1 MISETLSLLEA
12 YYQSNT
18 DKMNLMLDG
27 NSATSK
33 LYKSV
38 ITKAVN
44 AVKASFSIYNST
56 LVQLDMSGNVLFS
69 SGEANFATTKDQIK
83 KIKGSVEKIGQS
95 DFLVADTRNN
105 RAVVLRLGETKFTDV
120 FYNRAETV
128 NPIQDSELYENVL
141 MNPKIM
147 QELFDAGGDMPV
159 PEEEILWQYNSSR
172 YVTAFRLVPSETSI
186 SVYDGSIDSTPT
198 IIRQGDTVTWVNNS
212 SQSIYIYSGFTDYDL
227 FNFNPDLSLY
237 GQDFA
242 SVEIKIGETWSFT
255 FNGTGVNDWFVY
267 PTILTGKIIS
277 VSPRINSND
286 YFLIAENDGLNL
298 PFSSRI
304 IKINYNKNIVW
315 SFGNSY
321 LIKPR
326 NVRPMNNNKIL
337 IST

>member
-1 MISETLSLLEA
+1 MISTTLSLLES
-12 YYQSNT
+12 YYQANT
-18 DKMNLMLDG
+18 DQMNLMLDG

-44 AVKASFSIYNST
+44 AVKANFSIYNST
-56 LVQLDMSGNVLFS
+56 LAQLDMDGNVLFS
-69 SGEANFATTKDQIK
+69 SNEANFATTKAQIK

-147 QELFDAGGDMPV
+147 QELFDDGGDISV
-159 PEEEILWQYNSSR
+159 PEETVLWQYNSSR
-172 YVTAFRLVPSETSI
+172 YVTAFRLIPSEISI
-186 SVYDGSIDSTPT
+186 SIYDGSIDSTPT
-198 IIRQGDTVTWVNNS
+198 TVRQGDTVTWVNNS
-212 SQSIYIYSGFTDYDL
+212 SQSIYVYSGFTSYDL
-227 FNFNPDLSLY
+227 FNFNPDLNLY
-237 GQDFA
+237 GQDF
-242 SVEIKIGETWSFT
+242 SSTEIEVGGSWSFT
-255 FNGTGVNDWFVY
+255 FSGTGTNDWFIY
-267 PTILTGKIIS
+267 PTILTGKIIV

-286 YFLIAENDGLNL
+286 YFLIAENDGLSL

-304 IKINYNKNIVW
+304 IKTNYNKNIVW

-326 NVRPMNNNKIL
+326 NVKPMYNNKVL